1 MLNYPDPSIFYKRP
15 KAWKKDKFIAI
26 YPGTINWHQGLDIA
40 VKAFAQIKT
49 DAPEAEFHIYGDGPM
64 RSEIQQLI
72 ADLRLQ
78 DQVFLKGTLTLD
90 QVAAAMVDA
99 DLGIVPKR
107 NDSFGGEAFSTKI
120 LEFMALGVPIVVAA
134 TRIDRFYFNDS
145 IVRFFE
151 PENVQDL
158 ALAINDMI
166 RNRELRERLSASA
179 MDFVS
184 DFTWDKKEKEYLS
197 LVGSLMSVGG

>member
-1 MLNYPDPSIFYKRP
+1 
-15 KAWKKDKFIAI
+15 
-26 YPGTINWHQGLDIA
+26 
-40 VKAFAQIKT
+40 
-49 DAPEAEFHIYGDGPM
+49 M